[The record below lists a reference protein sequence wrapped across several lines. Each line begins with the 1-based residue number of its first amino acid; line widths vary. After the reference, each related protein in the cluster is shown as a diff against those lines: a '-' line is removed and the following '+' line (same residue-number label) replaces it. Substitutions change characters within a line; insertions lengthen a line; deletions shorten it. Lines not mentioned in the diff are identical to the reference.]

1 MRAPVVCESIVKRFA
16 SVLADFQMD
25 LHGRR
30 DDMLWLAALVSR
42 TVVSRTVVSR
52 T

>member
-1 MRAPVVCESIVKRFA
+1 
-16 SVLADFQMD
+16 MD

-42 TVVSRTVVSR
+42 TVVSRT
-52 T
+52 